1 MLWWCIADD
10 GAAVQWWFSA
20 SGRADVYANCLT
32 NSFENSTFSQGEK
45 KILKYEIMSN
55 GMSGLKK

>member
-45 KILKYEIMSN
+45 KNSKI
-55 GMSGLKK
+55 